1 MASNQRASCSNSL
14 ARVNAPVAVRRSPG
28 FGLCGDRYK
37 YRGNAGG
44 AGCTILT
51 GLVSTTGGALV
62 CAAGAGGGAEMGL
75 AFGGS
80 NGVGFTFLLEP
91 GGGSG
96 VTPFSSY
103 FFSGAEE

>member
-44 AGCTILT
+44 AGCTIST
-51 GLVSTTGGALV
+51 GLASTTGGALV
-62 CAAGAGGGAEMGL
+62 CAARAGGGL
-75 AFGGS
+75 ALGGS
-80 NGVGFTFLLEP
+80 NGVGFTVLPEP

-96 VTPFSSY
+96 VTPFSLY
-103 FFSGAEE
+103 FFSGAE